1 MTEKKVVTFFVV
13 KDFNISDL
21 SQFPPEMT
29 LPKPHQNFQICLK
42 SNFFLSRI
50 YTSKCFQDDWS
61 QVNNLQSFT
70 DRHLLMAIN

>member
-1 MTEKKVVTFFVV
+1 MYKEEYKVPPEKTQSHLK
-13 KDFNISDL
+13 

-29 LPKPHQNFQICLK
+29 LLKPQQNFQIRLK
-42 SNFFLSRI
+42 SNFMSSRI

-61 QVNNLQSFT
+61 QVNNMQSFT